1 MFTPSKIQRYFLYCF
16 IVMTSAACSKD
27 SDDSPT
33 TPNEPDSNT
42 NTNCTDVANYIFN
55 EQNALLLVECE
66 NTVFASTWALINDT
80 SNATGTGYL
89 INEAQNN
96 APGSNL
102 STYQLQINTVGTYRF
117 IWRSA
122 VKEGTNST
130 EANDT
135 WLRFADASDFYG
147 LKSSTDHIVYPN
159 GVGKTP
165 IPNGS
170 SSDGWFKIYR
180 SGNDLDF
187 KWQAKTSDNDSHDIY
202 VQFDTPGIYT
212 MEISGRSKG
221 HAIDKF
227 LLFQPTLYTENE
239 ATALDTFS
247 AITCQ

>member
-1 MFTPSKIQRYFLYCF
+1 MFTPSKIQHYFLYCF
-16 IVMTSAACSKD
+16 IVITSVACSKD
-27 SDDSPT
+27 SDDNPT
-33 TPNEPDSNT
+33 PPNEPASNT
-42 NTNCTDVANYIFN
+42 NCPDVANYIFN
-55 EQNALLLVECE
+55 EQNSLILVECE
-66 NTVFASTWALINDT
+66 NTAFVSTWQLVNDT

-89 INEAQNN
+89 INESQNN
-96 APGSNL
+96 TPGSNL
-102 STYQLQINTVGTYRF
+102 TTYKLQINTVGTYQF

-147 LKSSTDHIVYPN
+147 LQSSTGHIVYPK
-159 GVGKTP
+159 GIGKTP
-165 IPNGS
+165 NPNGS
-170 SSDGWFKIYR
+170 SIDGWFKVYR

-202 VQFDTPGIYT
+202 VQFDTPGTYT
-212 MEISGRSKG
+212 MELSGRSKG

-227 LLFQPTLYTENE
+227 LLFQPTVYTQNE

-247 AITCQ
+247 DITCQ